1 MTTPKINVTPLIDV
15 LLVLLI
21 IFMVVAPIR
30 PSSFKAKLPSEPNPD
45 MAAQPDP
52 RALVVN
58 IADDRSISVNNLK
71 GLGTPDDA
79 LKLTENLRSIFAER
93 QQNGAIDV
101 QGNVLK
107 AVFIR
112 APRNLEYGTVVKVID
127 AVNAAGA
134 DPIALELDRLDQ

>member
-1 MTTPKINVTPLIDV
+1 
-15 LLVLLI
+15 
-21 IFMVVAPIR
+21 
-30 PSSFKAKLPSEPNPD
+30 
-45 MAAQPDP
+45 
-52 RALVVN
+52 
-58 IADDRSISVNNLK
+58 
-71 GLGTPDDA
+71 
-79 LKLTENLRSIFAER
+79 LTENLRSIFAER